1 MTDIIQSPTVSP
13 EQVED
18 LETVHAWL
26 ADLSASVERQQQ
38 LGQWLEQDPQYK
50 ELQAT
55 KGHISELEDKIKA
68 RMKETCY
75 TKVENAGYEAVMVVR
90 HGKPE
95 ITWDLH
101 AIKTEPWAAAVI
113 IETVDKAVFD
123 LLVKSGR
130 IEKENIELYCQTEP
144 GKESKAVTIRK
155 VEGNPAPPIYSL
167 KQLP

>member
-1 MTDIIQSPTVSP
+1 MTDPIINQEIMSA
-13 EQVED
+13 EQLEALKQAD
-18 LETVHAWL
+18 ETVFDML
-26 ADLSASVERQQQ
+26 ATYAKTVEEEKQ
-38 LGQWLEQDPQYK
+38 LEAWLEQDSNYQH
-50 ELQAT
+50 LQTIRAN
-55 KGHISELEDKIKA
+55 ISELEDRIKKD
-68 RMKETCY
+68 MKETSC
-75 TKVENAGYEAVMVVR
+75 TKYENAGYEAVMIVR

-144 GKESKAVTIRK
+144 GTESKAVTIRK
-155 VEGNPAPPIYSL
+155 VEDKKP
-167 KQLP
+167 